1 MSLDVDQYEIE
12 LLVEAIQY
20 RIENDETFLL
30 NHCLKQ
36 ELEDLLGKIQD
47 EFNLWCLY
55 WQAQDHR
62 SLS

>member
-47 EFNLWCLY
+47 ESTYDVLF
-55 WQAQDHR
+55 ATIR
-62 SLS
+62 S

>member
-1 MSLDVDQYEIE
+1 
-12 LLVEAIQY
+12 
-20 RIENDETFLL
+20 L

-55 WQAQDHR
+55 WQA
-62 SLS
+62 